1 MFWVFILPLRQSY
14 LSLILCAFLR
24 GLEWFCLSRKTIPR
38 GSTHGKTKCGLRKA
52 LNMAERNEG
61 GIREFSTDLS
71 LYEKGR
77 PEYTKESVEFLL
89 CQVGLLSKITKER
102 TTLLEIGAGTGKFTR
117 AMVEVLTSRNA
128 SVEITASDPK
138 PEMCE
143 AFRRLVPGIKMLQFP
158 AEDIGELC
166 EAHVTPVFI

>member
-1 MFWVFILPLRQSY
+1 M
-14 LSLILCAFLR
+14 A
-24 GLEWFCLSRKTIPR
+24 ED
-38 GSTHGKTKCGLRKA
+38 
-52 LNMAERNEG
+52 MAERNVG

-89 CQVGLLSKITKER
+89 YQVGLLSKISKER

-128 SVEITASDPK
+128 SVEITASDPQ
-138 PEMCE
+138 PEMFE
-143 AFRRLVPGIKMLQFP
+143 AFQRLVPGIKMLQFP

-166 EAHVTPVFI
+166 EAQVIPVFI